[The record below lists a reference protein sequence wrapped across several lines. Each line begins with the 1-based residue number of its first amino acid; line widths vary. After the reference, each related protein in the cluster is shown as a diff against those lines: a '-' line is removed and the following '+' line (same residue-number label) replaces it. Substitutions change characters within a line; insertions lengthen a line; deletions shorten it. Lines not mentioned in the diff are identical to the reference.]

1 MEIRINGESR
11 QMPEGQTVLELL
23 GTLELDPSRLAI
35 ELDGQILKQTHWK
48 ERVLRP
54 GARLEIVQF
63 VGGG

>member
-1 MEIRINGESR
+1 MEILVNGQIR
-11 QMPEGQTVLELL
+11 PAPEGQTVLELL
-23 GTLELDPSRLAI
+23 ESLRLDPARLAV

-48 ERVLRP
+48 DKALHA